1 MISYPIQILTAIVEL
16 KIKFLFVWL
25 IIILKQHCFT
35 FCTLKCCFN
44 NFPFF
49 FNRNHMNSKDSNSK
63 CVENYIQSIV
73 TLWIVTRFTMGQMLT
88 LQSWWDT
95 AETLCLRPVYTGAAV
110 SICTSRWGPMSRS
123 LDEGSKPSM
132 SPVGAQWFVISNQKS
147 TLYVLFLKYV
157 IIEMDF

>member
-35 FCTLKCCFN
+35 FCTLKCRFDH
-44 NFPFF
+44 FPFF
-49 FNRNHMNSKDSNSK
+49 FNRNHMNSNDNVSK
-63 CVENYIQSIV
+63 LHSINC
-73 TLWIVTRFTMGQMLT
+73 LLVTRFTMGRMLT
-88 LQSWWDT
+88 LQSWWGT

-147 TLYVLFLKYV
+147 TLYVLFL
-157 IIEMDF
+157 

>member
-25 IIILKQHCFT
+25 IIFLKQHCFT
-35 FCTLKCCFN
+35 FCTLKCRFDH
-44 NFPFF
+44 FPFF
-49 FNRNHMNSKDSNSK
+49 YSTEIIWIVMIMCQKLH
-63 CVENYIQSIV
+63 SINC
-73 TLWIVTRFTMGQMLT
+73 LLVTRFTMGRMLT
-88 LQSWWDT
+88 LQSWWGT

-147 TLYVLFLKYV
+147 TLYVLFL
-157 IIEMDF
+157 

>member
-35 FCTLKCCFN
+35 KHFEMSFW
-44 NFPFF
+44 PFF
-49 FNRNHMNSKDSNSK
+49 FFFSTEIIWIVMIMCQKLH
-63 CVENYIQSIV
+63 SINC
-73 TLWIVTRFTMGQMLT
+73 LLVTRFTMGRMLT
-88 LQSWWDT
+88 LQSWWGT

-147 TLYVLFLKYV
+147 TLYVLFL
-157 IIEMDF
+157 